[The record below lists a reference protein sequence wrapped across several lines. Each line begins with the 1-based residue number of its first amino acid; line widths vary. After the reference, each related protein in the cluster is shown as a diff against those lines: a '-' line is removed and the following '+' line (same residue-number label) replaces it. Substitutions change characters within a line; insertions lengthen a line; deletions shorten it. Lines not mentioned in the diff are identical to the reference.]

1 MLRSKMELM
10 AEIGR
15 EYDDARHREQPI
27 YDDTC
32 EYIEIERDDEDV
44 NDGLVA
50 KMAATNIYGIP
61 REESDRISYRTR
73 SSERY
78 SERK

>member
-1 MLRSKMELM
+1 MELM
-10 AEIGR
+10 AEIGN
-15 EYDDARHREQPI
+15 EYEAQHREQPI
-27 YDDTC
+27 YDGTC
-32 EYIEIERDDEDV
+32 EYIEIEDRDDEDV

-50 KMAATNIYGIP
+50 KTTTTNVYGIP

-78 SERK
+78 SEGKRLY